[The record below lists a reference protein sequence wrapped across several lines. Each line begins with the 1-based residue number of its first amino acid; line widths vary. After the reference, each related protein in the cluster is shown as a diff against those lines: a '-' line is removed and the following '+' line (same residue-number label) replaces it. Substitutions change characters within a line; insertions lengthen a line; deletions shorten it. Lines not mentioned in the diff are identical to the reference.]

1 MILSHSLVCSPFCKC
16 YFNEDIKKKMEL
28 NYFTQEP
35 FSHISDTLSMDY
47 GINKMTFNIDN
58 CTSDSLE
65 TIQEMYKSNPNN
77 TNFKINDFHNFHKY
91 WKGIENRF
99 KCTGWCTTKYTNPF
113 SLQNDTMVKYVF
125 SDINRGIVDY
135 PGCLNRLSKWLPS
148 LISTIAT
155 LLLSCGIV
163 QLINLTFALV
173 LLKS

>member
-1 MILSHSLVCSPFCKC
+1 
-16 YFNEDIKKKMEL
+16 MEL
-28 NYFTQEP
+28 NYFTQES
-35 FSHISDTLSMDY
+35 FSHISDTNSMEY

-58 CTSDSLE
+58 CSSDSLE
-65 TIQEMYKSNPNN
+65 TIQEIYKSNPDN
-77 TNFKINDFHNFHKY
+77 TKFKIEDFHKFHEY
-91 WKGIENRF
+91 WKGIEKRF